1 MASLARGQITVS
13 SELDRVTGLRNLVRD
28 GSREHRLEATAKDDY
43 RYDRWTSGSVDI
55 VSSKTY
61 TLGAY
66 VEVLKGQP
74 DNIGALLY
82 KTRVRSQWTHLEG
95 QAIYDYAKGGKQWL
109 TWTFP
114 AAKWPDGE
122 RRADFA
128 LIYAGR
134 IGRTSNNH
142 VTISNVILIEGDI
155 APSQWV
161 PAPED
166 LEESA
171 KSAARVQAYLRHR
184 DLVSIERD
192 RLYEVYR
199 KLRTD
204 RRTPKDIGLR
214 LEQLWIS
221 CNGAYSDLYQS
232 CNNAINSPT
241 DANASTADRLTGVYK
256 SKVIDLQRGIQEVE
270 QAIREDVLSEAR
282 GVSYAKLDATALDP
296 NKWYPITIELTIS
309 STQAGEE
316 KHYELKLTRSLFH
329 VYGAKKQEWWRHTHG
344 YHFSL
349 RWSVQ
354 PSGWGQRREDRRV
367 YAYYTS
373 FLQDGVPVVSM
384 PKQITEGS
392 VEYVYVRG
400 GSSYEL
406 SVVGRLG
413 LPIQIHPNGF
423 EWRSSP
429 GDDTYLRRLPV
440 LDNIDAIGT
449 PKIDLDT
456 LSDKL
461 LAEIAKERGL
471 LQQAIERAKTASAQ
485 DYETRVQGVLGQL
498 SQLEG
503 LVRDGQASLQ
513 RQIDKQVERHYGSEI
528 ARSGVPPT
536 NLWPA
541 SDNAKHEG
549 DTYTC
554 VAPNGV
560 TITASNAHEYP
571 NVGRSWRW
579 TNGGSGAA
587 YGWEVIADTDITQ
600 ALALASKAQAT
611 ADGKMTHY
619 ITPTP
624 PVTYQQGDQ
633 WTLPAP
639 WQGRKDGR
647 AYTYPAG
654 SILTATADSISGQ
667 HHPEHWVELV
677 RYTDLKLDDIK
688 VGGRNLL
695 LASGAPKTS
704 NVYHLGTW
712 RLGED
717 WQADAEYTIS
727 IWMRHNS
734 TSSQEIYIY
743 PNDGFSSL
751 AKVEAKPGDLQQVV
765 LTYILPSRVIK
776 PTASRELRLYAM
788 SNHPGR
794 GGSVEYVIERIAVVR
809 GNVPP
814 SSWTPAPED
823 VQAEIEAKARELQ
836 SQLDAAKRDIQS
848 ASSAASSARS
858 EAESAKRA
866 ALANDGKIDQAESR
880 SIAKAI
886 ESYRKSLLTEW
897 DSLIAAYSQLRS
909 SSYLSDKAALNSA
922 KSAAE
927 SKYALLINTLA
938 SILSD
943 SSISASE
950 MAKYEG
956 DYTAYR
962 DAAKVLQQ
970 AIESAQKA
978 VQAELLRLAS
988 ADAQAKVDE
997 VDERVTEIKA
1007 ELRDSKY
1014 LTQAT
1019 KAHTSITGGFI
1030 LTSLMGVR
1038 DSNGN
1043 GRVVAYVNG
1052 SSSNPV
1058 AYAAGVSDFGTSS
1071 ESRYVEIHHSGYS
1084 RFGDIVI
1091 DPATRSISYYRD
1103 GRTGYKPYLVTGG
1116 DASATLAH
1124 LIDGQGN
1131 ELSLL
1136 DDMRWE
1142 GDGDYII
1149 EGERRTVYYETK
1161 PFSHLGEVIVSMPIS
1176 MWQEAI
1182 SGRAGGALSITL
1194 DLLKVGDPSY
1204 ERRVDSQ
1211 LWERNSTGRETRDI
1225 TLSRNMGYIDG
1236 ECYLRLK
1243 VSYSSRAGRNRAGLK
1258 INEIKYGDKI
1268 IGRHASMH
1276 LSETG
1281 LYALYSKRSWLAI
1294 RDSGEILACRG
1305 RTNIPGVLLAGRVEM
1320 IGGRPK
1326 VVALWGAMAHRGS
1339 TVSVHLFGGMFEV
1352 DHRIGHK
1359 EYSVHITPQ
1368 RGNGSNDIIATYGEV
1383 NTTYFNVHLRSGGQD
1398 WIRSGFS
1405 FTCIGHN
1412 DN

>member
-43 RYDRWTSGSVDI
+43 RYGRWTSGSVDI

-82 KTRVRSQWTHLEG
+82 KTRVREQWSHLKG
-95 QAIYDYAKGGKQWL
+95 RAIYDYAKGGKQWL

-122 RRADFA
+122 RRADLA

-134 IGRTSNNH
+134 IGQTSNNH

-221 CNGAYSDLYQS
+221 CNGAYSDLYQA
-232 CNNAINSPT
+232 CNNAINTPT

-256 SKVIDLQRGIQEVE
+256 SKVTDLQRGIQEVE
-270 QAIREDVLSEAR
+270 QAIREDVFSEAR
-282 GVSYAKLDATALDP
+282 GKTRVRVEGKTLDP
-296 NKWYPITIELTIS
+296 NKYYPLIIKLRLS
-309 STQAGEE
+309 SE
-316 KHYELKLTRSLFH
+316 YP
-329 VYGAKKQEWWRHTHG
+329 VYGIQVERNLYQRDFGVPPYASHSYGFDLLLEWR
-344 YHFSL
+344 
-349 RWSVQ
+349 VVN
-354 PSGWGQRREDRRV
+354 SGWGASIEDRKI
-367 YAYYTS
+367 YAYSTKFVKDNIAVIS
-373 FLQDGVPVVSM
+373 SPRQEIRG
-384 PKQITEGS
+384 GW
-392 VEYVYVRG
+392 EYVYVRG
-400 GSSYEL
+400 GSDYYVEVAGATNIDIQLYPEGAVWQSGQYSYRWE
-406 SVVGRLG
+406 
-413 LPIQIHPNGF
+413 I
-423 EWRSSP
+423 
-429 GDDTYLRRLPV
+429 

-449 PKIDLDT
+449 PKIDLDR

-503 LVRDGQASLQ
+503 LMRDGQASLQ

-1243 VSYSSRAGRNRAGLK
+1243 VSYSSRAGRNRARLK